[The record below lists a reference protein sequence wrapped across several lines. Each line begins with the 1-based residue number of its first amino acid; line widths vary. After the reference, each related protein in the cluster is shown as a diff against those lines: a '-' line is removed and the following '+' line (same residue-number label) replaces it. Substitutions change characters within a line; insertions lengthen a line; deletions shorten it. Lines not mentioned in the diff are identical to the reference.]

1 MNLED
6 FNVGDRV
13 LYIPLHANGD
23 RNHPDCEVGVVTSK
37 NDYFVFVRYNPL
49 SINGVATD
57 ADDLVKL

>member
-13 LYIPLHANGD
+13 LYIPGHAHGD
-23 RNHPDCEVGVVTSK
+23 RHHPDCEVGVVTSK
-37 NDYFVFVRYNPL
+37 NDHFVFVRYNPL